1 MGSKEQEMFDLFLA
15 EANDHLETIEKELL
29 VLEKETDSDNKETI
43 DDLFRAIHSIKGSSG
58 FMQFDKINDLSHVM
72 ETLLQK
78 MRNGDI
84 KPEGKY
90 IDSLLSGV
98 DLLNTMIEDIKNSES
113 VDIEEV
119 KKIIVQLT
127 QSTGDQSHSS
137 INDRQKSIKTDK
149 KFIDSATKVETH
161 ISQQDVSS
169 KKQRNKSRQKKAK
182 KENAQ
187 SLALPKEQLNSIYQS
202 FGFTISETILKQTSP
217 NHELYILKFNLYDNE
232 KLPSYLVTK
241 LQKMGI
247 IIDANIDTHAEIFT
261 QDLTS
266 EPLIYNVLYASIL
279 EREMIILSLDLTED
293 DVVQLTQ
300 IKNNFSVDSDHC
312 YLEDINSNEIIEC
325 SSSKADI
332 IRSEKNN
339 SINHSTD
346 LAISNNQN
354 RSDMSEDDVIELK
367 RIHTT
372 ESKKYTDQTKPS
384 TQDIPRLMGGHS
396 ETIRV
401 DVQILDQLMTLVGEL
416 VLVRNRQLVSIDHVD
431 STSVEDLD
439 LVTSELQ
446 ETIMRTRMQ
455 PIGSLLGKLPRI
467 VRDLSK
473 KLNKKIDIITFGN
486 EVELDK
492 SILET
497 LSDPLTHLI
506 RNCCD
511 HGIEKPEERIKRG
524 KSDKGTISIQAFHEA
539 GQINITI
546 TDDGRGIDPEMIKQK
561 LIEKGFKNESDFSDM
576 SDKEILSFILIP
588 GFSTSNQVSNV
599 SGRGVG
605 MDVVQTSIEQFG
617 GTLEL
622 NSSLGEGTTI
632 HLRLPL
638 TLAIIPSLIV
648 EIDHMR
654 YAIPQINLEELVSL
668 YDNDIYTK
676 IETAGNREVY
686 RLRGKLLPLIRLN
699 EILKR
704 SEKFSDKIR
713 AQITKQYSSHFQSDQ
728 STKSKKLEIAVVKV
742 GSRHFGVIVEKVHG
756 MEEIVVK
763 PMHNVTKQIDIY
775 SGATVLG
782 DGMVAL
788 ILDIEGIAQH
798 AGLSMSEYLK
808 YFDKDLHLDEIKE
821 DVHSALLF
829 KSGPKELF
837 AVPLTLIKRVE
848 RIKMSQIEI
857 IGEKEYIV
865 IDDIETQVLRLDSVL
880 NVSPCE
886 MNDEMSLILPKHIKR
901 PFGILISNVEDIR
914 SVPKTLNVDTMKR
927 DGLLGSAIIQN
938 RIALFIDIFRIIEI
952 AEPDWFEDRRLKT
965 PPPDKSRHVLLVEDS
980 KFLQQLE
987 KRYLESDN
995 YKVTS
1000 AVNGKEALNLLNE
1013 YNFDIIISDIE
1024 MPVMNGWEFMKTV
1037 RKIKEYHNLP
1047 SIAVTSLN
1055 TDADRQKSRESGFNA
1070 YHVKID
1076 RESLL
1081 SEMSELL
1088 SIRDKQIYAEQIES
1102 SFDQIEQS
1110 NMVLKQFCTFWIGK
1124 HHYGVDILSVKEIN
1138 SGVTLTPIFHSP
1150 KEIRG
1155 YVNIRGHINL
1165 VIDLRVIL
1173 GFDTKEIDDMSRVV
1187 LLKDEIGESF
1197 GFLVDKIGDVYSVD
1211 ETDIEDKKNED
1222 DMFHEKF
1229 EKKALEK
1236 DLIEGVCKLDNNLLV
1251 LLDAKNIYK
1260 RLLN

>member
-1 MGSKEQEMFDLFLA
+1 MVEPKK
-15 EANDHLETIEKELL
+15 NDKKEL
-29 VLEKETDSDNKETI
+29 SNKN
-43 DDLFRAIHSIKGSSG
+43 IKSK
-58 FMQFDKINDLSHVM
+58 D
-72 ETLLQK
+72 
-78 MRNGDI
+78 
-84 KPEGKY
+84 
-90 IDSLLSGV
+90 
-98 DLLNTMIEDIKNSES
+98 
-113 VDIEEV
+113 
-119 KKIIVQLT
+119 QLY
-127 QSTGDQSHSS
+127 
-137 INDRQKSIKTDK
+137 
-149 KFIDSATKVETH
+149 FIG
-161 ISQQDVSS
+161 
-169 KKQRNKSRQKKAK
+169 
-182 KENAQ
+182 
-187 SLALPKEQLNSIYQS
+187 QS
-202 FGFTISETILKQTSP
+202 FGLNISEKVIQHSP
-217 NHELYILKFNLYDNE
+217 PDHDLYIITFNLYDNKKMPSHLIH
-232 KLPSYLVTK
+232 KLN
-241 LQKMGI
+241 KMGK
-247 IIDANIDTHAEIFT
+247 IIDANIDTHAELISN
-261 QDLTS
+261 DLTKA
-266 EPLIYNVLYASIL
+266 PLIFNVLYRSIL
-279 EREMIILSLDLTED
+279 EKELIVLSFELSENN
-293 DVVQLTQ
+293 VIQLTQ
-300 IKNNFSVDSDHC
+300 HVRNAERNSQ
-312 YLEDINSNEIIEC
+312 LNDINQLQKDKMISENSI
-325 SSSKADI
+325 I
-332 IRSEKNN
+332 IRSETENK
-339 SINHSTD
+339 T
-346 LAISNNQN
+346 
-354 RSDMSEDDVIELK
+354 SDMTLFESSGPDNLLIKTEEEIIELK
-367 RIHTT
+367 QLNNELNEHT
-372 ESKKYTDQTKPS
+372 SKTNS
-384 TQDIPRLMGGHS
+384 SENEIPRLTGGHS

-416 VLVRNRQLVSIDHVD
+416 VLVRNRQLTSIDNVD

-467 VRDLSK
+467 VRDLAK

-486 EVELDK
+486 DVELDK

-511 HGIEKPEERIKRG
+511 HGIEKPEERVKSG

-546 TDDGRGIDPEMIKQK
+546 TDDGIGIDPEMIKK
-561 LIEKGFKNESDFSDM
+561 KVIEKGFKNESELLHM
-576 SDKEILSFILIP
+576 NNKEILSFIMIP
-588 GFSTSNQVSNV
+588 GFSTSEKVSNV

-605 MDVVQTSIEQFG
+605 MDVVKTSIEQFG

-622 NSSLGEGTTI
+622 NSSVGEGTTI

-648 EIDHMR
+648 EIESMR

-668 YDNDIYTK
+668 YDDDIYSK

-704 SEKFSDKIR
+704 SEIFTDSIR
-713 AQITKQYSSHFQSDQ
+713 AQITKYYSNNPKDALNV
-728 STKSKKLEIAVVKV
+728 KSKKLEIVVVKV
-742 GSRHFGVIVEKVHG
+742 GSRYFGIIVEKVHG

-763 PMHNVTKQIDIY
+763 PMHNIMKNIDIY

-788 ILDIEGIAQH
+788 ILDIEGISQH
-798 AGLSMSEYLK
+798 AGLSMNEYLK
-808 YFDKDLHLDEIKE
+808 YFDKDIHPSEIKE

-829 KSGPKELF
+829 ASGPKELF

-848 RIKMSQIEI
+848 RIKHSQIEV
-857 IGEKEYIV
+857 IGDKEYIV
-865 IDDIETQVLRLDSVL
+865 VDNIETQVLRLETVL
-880 NVSPCE
+880 NVSPCIIK
-886 MNDEMSLILPKHIKR
+886 DEMSLILPKHIKR

-914 SVPKTLNVDTMKR
+914 SVPKTLNVDALKR
-927 DGLLGSAIIQN
+927 DGLLGTAIIDN
-938 RIALFIDIFRIIEI
+938 RISLFIDLFRIIEI

-987 KRYLESDN
+987 RRYLESDK
-995 YKVTS
+995 YKVTT
-1000 AVNGKEALNLLNE
+1000 AINGQEALRLLNE
-1013 YNFDIIISDIE
+1013 YNFDIIVSDIE
-1024 MPVMNGWEFMKTV
+1024 MPIMNGWDFMKTV
-1037 RKIKEYHNLP
+1037 RKNKEYDNLP

-1088 SIRDKQIYAEQIES
+1088 HIREQKMYAGQIES
-1102 SFDQIEQS
+1102 SFEQITQS
-1110 NMVLKQFCTFWIGK
+1110 NVVLRQFCTFWIGK
-1124 HHYGVDILSVKEIN
+1124 HHYGVDILNVKEIN
-1138 SGVTLTPIFHSP
+1138 SGITLTTIFHSP

-1173 GFDTKEIDDMSRVV
+1173 GFERKEIDEMSRVV
-1187 LLKDEIGESF
+1187 LLKDNVGDSF
-1197 GFLVDKIGDVYSVD
+1197 GFLVDNIGDVISID
-1211 ETDIEDKKNED
+1211 EAEIEDQHKD
-1222 DMFHEKF
+1222 QDSFHEKI
-1229 EKKALEK
+1229 ETKALEK
-1236 DLIEGVCKLDNNLLV
+1236 DLIEGICKLETNLLV

-1260 RLLN
+1260 RLLR